1 MSIPSAFAYTR
12 AGSVDEALQI
22 LSTDDGAKVIAGGQ
36 SLLPLMK
43 LRLAAA
49 ETLVDIG
56 RLGELKGISKLDD
69 GRLSVG
75 ALTTYAELMD
85 SPANHYG
92 VLRDAL
98 PTIGD
103 VQVRNRGTVG
113 GAVAHADPASDLP
126 AALLALGAELVLRS
140 SSGTRTVPARR
151 VLRGPVPDGRPPRR
165 APHPRDPARRPADNA
180 GSAYVSLEQPASGY
194 ALVGVAAVVIV
205 GAGGVVEYAGI
216 GITGVVRAPVPGER
230 GRGRP
235 RRARPPR
242 RTSSRRPSANAVAG
256 RPVSSRHPRRT
267 ASTGRRWPWCTPAAP
282 IAAALARLG

>member
-1 MSIPSAFAYTR
+1 VSIPSAFAYTR
-12 AGSVDEALQI
+12 PGSVDEALRI
-22 LSTDDGAKVIAGGQ
+22 LSSDDGAKVIAGGQ

-56 RLGELKGISKLDD
+56 RLGELKGIARLDD

-85 SPANHYG
+85 SPAIHYG

-98 PTIGD
+98 PGIGD

-126 AALLALGAELVLRS
+126 AALLALNADLVLQS
-140 SSGTRTVPARR
+140 ASGTRTVPADGFFEGPFQTGARPDELLTR
-151 VLRGPVPDGRPPRR
+151 VIL
-165 APHPRDPARRPADNA
+165 PAPADNA

-194 ALVGVAAVVIV
+194 ALVGVAAVLIV
-205 GAGGVVEYAGI
+205 GTGDLIEYAGV
-216 GITGVVRAPVPGER
+216 GITGVSEHPYRANEVEAALVGTTATAD
-230 GRGRP
+230 GI
-235 RRARPPR
+235 A
-242 RTSSRRPSANAVAG
+242 SAAANAVAG
-256 RPVSSRHPRRT
+256 RPVNSDIHANGEYRAAMAVVYTRR
-267 ASTGRRWPWCTPAAP
+267 A
-282 IAAALARLG
+282 IEAALARLG